1 MNINHG
7 KVSHPVEEC
16 KSCPD
21 CIRVKEAFEQAKAD
35 GSLDKV
41 LSPNNPFN
49 LSGPLPKGYGITGA
63 SSSPT
68 KPCCERCR
76 YDQLDGDVICI
87 LENCECHK
95 VYLVGCL
102 CGRHTTPDIT
112 APGTSHKVRR
122 FNAEIAV
129 PFMIDQPDIA
139 ELRSS
144 PTKPLGA
151 SDYIDLDSMAK
162 KTPKPSGN
170 WEYKLEQAW
179 ANGDLESDFSNN
191 ISVEKVIEHF
201 RSLLREKAGEIRGMK
216 TKEEDIE
223 PRGGMCVEFADGHDH
238 GIEKAARIIE
248 S

>member
-87 LENCECHK
+87 FENCECHK

-112 APGTSHKVRR
+112 APGTSHEVLSSSEGSNVTTH
-122 FNAEIAV
+122 F
-129 PFMIDQPDIA
+129 P
-139 ELRSS
+139 STTYS
-144 PTKPLGA
+144 PTKPSGWEERF
-151 SDYIDLDSMAK
+151 DSQEWHR
-162 KTPKPSGN
+162 KPSCNCENTDECLGGI
-170 WEYKLEQAW
+170 K
-179 ANGDLESDFSNN
+179 SF
-191 ISVEKVIEHF
+191 I
-201 RSLLREKAGEIRGMK
+201 RSLLREKAGEAVRVLHVGK
-216 TKEEDIE
+216 LEDAERASHI
-223 PRGGMCVEFADGHDH
+223 
-238 GIEKAARIIE
+238 AAQTTTDKRE
-248 S
+248 LFMQGFRYARNRLQENKSKLLEN